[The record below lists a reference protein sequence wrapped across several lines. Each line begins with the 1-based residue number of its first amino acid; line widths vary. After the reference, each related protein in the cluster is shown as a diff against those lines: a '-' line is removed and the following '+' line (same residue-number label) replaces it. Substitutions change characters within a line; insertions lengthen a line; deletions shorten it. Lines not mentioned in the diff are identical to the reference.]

1 MASLLNERIT
11 RNIKE
16 NIGVYF
22 IIILFF
28 SIGLAVG
35 GFTIKSLGSGD
46 KQELLAY
53 MNSFF
58 KIYSGESA
66 SGFTVFMQSA
76 KNNFLSILIMWILSL
91 TVIGVPALL
100 IVVGFRGFILG
111 FSIGFFIEGMGLK
124 GLVFSLVG
132 IIPQNI
138 IYIPCILVAAALSL
152 TFSISVIK
160 KKRSKGFYGQ
170 SGSMVI
176 PYSMTIGI
184 IFLITLLGSLVEGF
198 ISPLIIKALSSYF
211 IVS

>member
-1 MASLLNERIT
+1 MASLLNERIS

-58 KIYSGESA
+58 KIYSGESV

-76 KNNFLSILIMWILSL
+76 KNNFFSILIIWILSL
-91 TVIGVPALL
+91 TIIGVPALL
-100 IVVGFRGFILG
+100 IVIGFRGFILG

-138 IYIPCILVAAALSL
+138 IYIPCILISGALSL

-170 SGSMVI
+170 SGSMVM
-176 PYSMTIGI
+176 PYSITIGI